1 MKPTSA
7 ISLLYVPSSRS
18 TNYLCLANF
27 WCFKKNSSRVL
38 KTKMTTLFNRSRR
51 KQTQKPPFLVK
62 CILCS
67 SWTKWE
73 QMTWKKNHLT
83 FIEGLE
89 SLVYRA
95 WFTLFPHIEWR
106 TIKLQYATNKMVHK
120 SGLKHAWSV
129 VSYHLLGLWPTFF
142 DTSKLALL
150 RLKKCRHAP
159 FEKICPNNNTPLS
172 NLCYVRMCLLKCY

>member
-73 QMTWKKNHLT
+73 QMTWKKIIWPSLKVWNLLS
-83 FIEGLE
+83 IGRGLH
-89 SLVYRA
+89 
-95 WFTLFPHIEWR
+95 FFHTLNEEQLNYSTQQTKWY
-106 TIKLQYATNKMVHK
+106 TKV
-120 SGLKHAWSV
+120 AWSMPEV
-129 VSYHLLGLWPTFF
+129 LFL
-142 DTSKLALL
+142 
-150 RLKKCRHAP
+150 
-159 FEKICPNNNTPLS
+159 II
-172 NLCYVRMCLLKCY
+172 